1 MAWKQRMIA
10 AYHREEPD
18 HVPVAPELWYLVPAK
33 LTGKPFYEI
42 GSPEGLAET
51 DAYLREHGVPA

>member
-18 HVPVAPELWYLVPAK
+18 HVPWSALPRRGT
-33 LTGKPFYEI
+33 TGI
-42 GSPEGLAET
+42 L
-51 DAYLREHGVPA
+51 